1 MEIVLATHNL
11 DKCKELQQL
20 FNNTNI
26 KIYTLQDFPEIGDI
40 IEDGNTLK
48 ENAFIKS
55 QTVYNLTKIPV
66 VSDDTGLFVD
76 ALNGKPGIF
85 SARYAGDN
93 CSYSDNVNKLLIE
106 MENIDTSFRT
116 ATFKTVVTYISK
128 DLELVA
134 EGSVKGIITKKP
146 KGNKGFG
153 YDPIFYVTELKKTFA
168 EMDTDE
174 KHKFSHRSRS
184 INNLQQ
190 LFREHKLFSNKA

>member
-11 DKCKELQQL
+11 DKCKELQKL

-26 KIYTLQDFPEIGDI
+26 KVYTLQDFPEIGDI
-40 IEDGNTLK
+40 IEDGDTLK

-55 QTVYNLTKIPV
+55 RTVYNLTKIPT

-76 ALNGKPGIF
+76 VLNGEPGIF
-85 SARYAGDN
+85 AARYAGEG

-106 MENIDTSFRT
+106 MKNIDISLRT
-116 ATFKTVVTYISK
+116 ATFKTVVTYVSK
-128 DLELVA
+128 ELELVA

-153 YDPIFYVTELKKTFA
+153 YDPIFYVSELQKTFA
-168 EMDTDE
+168 EMDINE
-174 KHKFSHRSRS
+174 KQKISHRSRA
-184 INNLQQ
+184 IDNLQK
-190 LFREHKLFSNKA
+190 LFRKHKLLSNKS

>member
-11 DKCKELQQL
+11 DKCKELQQS

-85 SARYAGDN
+85 SARYAGEG

-174 KHKFSHRSRS
+174 KQKFSHRSRS

>member
-11 DKCKELQQL
+11 DKCKELQKS

-26 KIYTLQDFPEIGDI
+26 KVYTLQDFPEIGDI
-40 IEDGNTLK
+40 IEDGDTLE

-55 QTVYNLTKIPV
+55 RTVYNLTKIPT

-76 ALNGKPGIF
+76 ALNGEPGIF
-85 SARYAGDN
+85 AARYAGEG
-93 CSYSDNVNKLLIE
+93 CSYSNNVNKLLIE
-106 MENIDTSFRT
+106 MKNIDISLRT
-116 ATFKTVVTYISK
+116 ATFKTVVTYVSK

-134 EGSVKGIITKKP
+134 EGSVQGSITEKP

-168 EMDTDE
+168 EMDIYE
-174 KHKFSHRSRS
+174 KQKISHRSRS

-190 LFREHKLFSNKA
+190 LFREHKLFSNTS

>member
-11 DKCKELQQL
+11 DKCKELQKS
-20 FNNTNI
+20 FNNANI
-26 KIYTLQDFPEIGDI
+26 KVYTLQDFPKIGEI
-40 IEDGNTLK
+40 IEDGDTLE

-55 QTVYNLTKIPV
+55 RTVYNLTKIPAI
-66 VSDDTGLFVD
+66 SDDTGLFVD
-76 ALNGKPGIF
+76 ALNGEPGIF
-85 SARYAGDN
+85 AARYAGEG

-106 MENIDTSFRT
+106 MKNIDISLRT
-116 ATFKTVVTYISK
+116 ATFKTVVTYVSK

-134 EGSVKGIITKKP
+134 EGSVQGSITEKP

-168 EMDTDE
+168 EMDIDE
-174 KHKFSHRSRS
+174 KQKISHRSRS

-190 LFREHKLFSNKA
+190 LFKEHKLFSNKS